1 MPWLSGSA
9 TWSFHAATQW
19 ILGCRPEYNGLR
31 IDPCIPSSWKE
42 FKMTRLFREKMIAIE
57 VINPSGVEKGVKKLV
72 LNGKLLDGNLIPAS
86 ELLAEN
92 HVTVEMG

>member
-1 MPWLSGSA
+1 
-9 TWSFHAATQW
+9 
-19 ILGCRPEYNGLR
+19 
-31 IDPCIPSSWKE
+31 
-42 FKMTRLFREKMIAIE
+42 MIAIE